1 MMAPPLRFA
10 LLWPAL
16 LLAACGHSPA
26 TTLLTLDAAAP
37 PPEGIRADYRGPPVA
52 VPAVHLPTALDRPEY
67 VSQVAPGQAKVDD
80 FATWVAPLGTLAR
93 DTLVRDLTA
102 RLPAGAVLPPGAAG
116 GAGTRVI
123 GVTLL
128 SFTGGPGEAIMQAAF
143 RQIPRGP
150 VRQVEL
156 RTASPGIGAVPSA
169 QAFGALLGQLADRIA
184 ADLPASPPLPGPA
197 R

>member
-1 MMAPPLRFA
+1 MMARFVRFA
-10 LLWPAL
+10 LLTPAL
-16 LLAACGHSPA
+16 LLAACGHSPS
-26 TTLLTLDAAAP
+26 TTLLTLDAAPP
-37 PPEGIRADYRGPPVA
+37 PPEGIRADYRGLPVA
-52 VPAVHLPTALDRPEY
+52 VPAVHLPVALDRPEY
-67 VSQVAPGQAKVDD
+67 VSQIAPGEAKVDD

-123 GVTLL
+123 DVTLL
-128 SFTGGPGEAIMQAAF
+128 SFIGGPGEAVMQAAF
-143 RQIPRGP
+143 RQLPRGP

-156 RTASPGIGAVPSA
+156 RTASPGTGAVPSA

-184 ADLPASPPLPGPA
+184 ADLPASTTVNA
-197 R
+197 SSR